1 MKKEKWLAYT
11 LFIAHSMTLLLNYL
25 TATGYLTG
33 HSQKDISNHYHT
45 LITPSSAD
53 FFYLVRHLFFTS
65 YHYCQSLSDKRSY
78 LS

>member
-45 LITPSSAD
+45 LITPSSAL
-53 FFYLVRHLFFTS
+53 FLSGPSFIFYFL
-65 YHYCQSLSDKRSY
+65 SL
-78 LS
+78 LSKLI

>member
-45 LITPSSAD
+45 LI
-53 FFYLVRHLFFTS
+53 
-65 YHYCQSLSDKRSY
+65 
-78 LS
+78 